1 MKTEGKSTKALIMHA
16 ALDIFAKEDFEKA
29 TMRYI
34 AEKAGVTTSN
44 IYKHFKNKD
53 DLYVQ
58 IISTII
64 ERTSRELDMHMTGLT
79 NTRNKIYRMTHY
91 YLNYFQ
97 DNIHIARLVYARTNL
112 SYWYEFEKA
121 FKTAKT
127 SGALFIKVIQ
137 EGQRKGE
144 LRNDINLNML
154 GQVYHGALRDMVV
167 NWLYNQDSYRL
178 SDSADGFAEAI
189 YEACRVKESGNET
202 FTCPF
207 LKGGNPPVDPGR
219 VGSI

>member
-1 MKTEGKSTKALIMHA
+1 MKTEGKATKALIMHA
-16 ALDIFAKEDFEKA
+16 ALDIFSKEDFEKA

-34 AEKAGVTTSN
+34 AEKAGVTTSI

-58 IISTII
+58 LISTII
-64 ERTSRELDMHMTGLT
+64 ERTSRELDMHLTGLT
-79 NTRNKIYRMTHY
+79 DTRNKIYRMTHY

-97 DNIHIARLVYARTNL
+97 DNMHIARLVYARTSL

-121 FKTAKT
+121 FKTARA
-127 SGALFIKVIQ
+127 SGSLFIRIIM

-144 LRNDINLNML
+144 LRSDLNIDML
-154 GQVYHGALRDMVV
+154 GHIYHGALRQMVV
-167 NWLYNQDSYRL
+167 HWLYNPDTYRL
-178 SDSADGFAEAI
+178 SDLADGFAEAI
-189 YEACRVKESGNET
+189 YEASRAKGTGNET

-207 LKGGNPPVDPGR
+207 MKGGKPPE
-219 VGSI
+219 I

>member
-1 MKTEGKSTKALIMHA
+1 MKNDGKATKAHIMHA
-16 ALDIFAKEDFEKA
+16 ALDIFSREDFEKA

-44 IYKHFKNKD
+44 IYKHFKNKE

-58 IISTII
+58 LISTII
-64 ERTSRELDMHMTGLT
+64 ERTSRELEMHLTGLSD
-79 NTRNKIYRMTHY
+79 TRNKIYRITHY

-97 DNIHIARLVYARTNL
+97 DNVHIARLFYAKTNL

-121 FKTAKT
+121 FKTARA
-127 SGALFIKVIQ
+127 SGALFIRIME
-137 EGQRKGE
+137 EGRRKGE

-154 GQVYHGALRDMVV
+154 GHIYHGALRHIVV
-167 NWLYNQDSYRL
+167 HWLYNQDTYRL
-178 SDSADGFAEAI
+178 SDLADGFAEAI
-189 YEACRVKESGNET
+189 YEASRAKEAGNAT

-207 LKGGNPPVDPGR
+207 LKGGDPQVGHPPA
-219 VGSI
+219 GST

>member
-1 MKTEGKSTKALIMHA
+1 MKVEGKATKALIMRA
-16 ALDIFAKEDFEKA
+16 ALDIFSKEDFEKA

-34 AEKAGVTTSN
+34 AEKADVTTSN

-58 IISTII
+58 LISTII
-64 ERTSRELDMHMTGLT
+64 ERTSRELDMHLTGLAD
-79 NTRNKIYRMTHY
+79 TRNKIYRMTHY
-91 YLNYFQ
+91 YLNFFQ

-121 FKTAKT
+121 YKTART
-127 SGALFIKVIQ
+127 SGSLFLKIMA

-144 LRNDINLNML
+144 LRSDLNLNML
-154 GQVYHGALRDMVV
+154 GHIYHGALRHMVV
-167 NWLYNQDSYRL
+167 HWLYNQDTYRL
-178 SDSADGFAEAI
+178 ADMADGFAEAI
-189 YEACRVKESGNET
+189 FEASRVKETGNET

-207 LKGGNPPVDPGR
+207 MKRDNP
-219 VGSI
+219 

>member
-1 MKTEGKSTKALIMHA
+1 MKVEGKSTKALIMHA
-16 ALDIFAKEDFEKA
+16 ALDIFSKEDFEKA

-34 AEKAGVTTSN
+34 AEKANVTTSI

-58 IISTII
+58 LISTII
-64 ERTSRELDMHMTGLT
+64 ERTSRELDMHLTGLAD
-79 NTRNKIYRMTHY
+79 TRNKIYRMTHY

-121 FKTAKT
+121 YKTART
-127 SGALFIKVIQ
+127 SGSLFLRIME

-144 LRNDINLNML
+144 LRSDLDLNML
-154 GQVYHGALRDMVV
+154 GHIYHGALRHMVV
-167 NWLYNQDSYRL
+167 HWLYSQDRYRL
-178 SDSADGFAEAI
+178 SDLADGFAQAI
-189 YEACRVKESGNET
+189 YEASRVKETGNET
-202 FTCPF
+202 FVCPF
-207 LKGGNPPVDPGR
+207 MKRDNP
-219 VGSI
+219 

>member
-1 MKTEGKSTKALIMHA
+1 MKVEGKSTKALIMHA
-16 ALDIFAKEDFEKA
+16 ALDIFSKEDFEKA

-58 IISTII
+58 LISTII
-64 ERTSRELDMHMTGLT
+64 ERTSRELDMHLAGLAD
-79 NTRNKIYRMTHY
+79 TRNKIYQMTHY

-97 DNIHIARLVYARTNL
+97 DNVYIAQLVYARTNL

-121 FKTAKT
+121 YKTAKA
-127 SGALFIKVIQ
+127 SGSLFLKIME

-144 LRNDINLNML
+144 LRGDLNLNML
-154 GQVYHGALRDMVV
+154 GHIYHGALRHMVV
-167 NWLYNQDSYRL
+167 HWLYNQDRYRL
-178 SDSADGFAEAI
+178 SDLADGFAQAI
-189 YEACRVKESGNET
+189 YEASRSKETGKET
-202 FTCPF
+202 FVCPF
-207 LKGGNPPVDPGR
+207 MKRDNL
-219 VGSI
+219 